1 MCFVVFGRNRGIR
14 ALWLKIYSATFDNK
28 TFSMFAV
35 QRWRLKKCVGLDRG
49 EVVNSGILN
58 AAAAGIA
65 GCVEAGHSGIGE
77 VTVLHSSSSGVERS
91 SVL

>member
-1 MCFVVFGRNRGIR
+1 M
-14 ALWLKIYSATFDNK
+14 WLKIYSATFDNK